1 MSSKTCCAAMGIQI
15 KMSMIGG
22 NTSSLVA
29 LRLMCYY
36 CFSNNS
42 RTVRLISP
50 ASGQR
55 KIRRKFRRISMHLLL
70 VVRDGGTY
78 LSQSFPLFFPFSRFH
93 STYHM
98 VYTVHFENRSELND
112 TRCGRLATNGLSLA
126 NSNPSSS
133 AKSTC
138 FRKKTGAFFMLFS
151 LTQKSQKGKNQTAC
165 LLATFDE
172 RHVVYKWQ
180 EKSH

>member
-1 MSSKTCCAAMGIQI
+1 MELKP
-15 KMSMIGG
+15 KMSMIEG

-29 LRLMCYY
+29 LRVMCYY
-36 CFSNNS
+36 CFGNNS
-42 RTVRLISP
+42 RTVRLISL

-70 VVRDGGTY
+70 VVGDGGTY

-98 VYTVHFENRSELND
+98 VYTVHFENWSELND

-126 NSNPSSS
+126 NSNPSSTIK
-133 AKSTC
+133 A
-138 FRKKTGAFFMLFS
+138 
-151 LTQKSQKGKNQTAC
+151 QTAGREHAPALQLYIKEAWLIAQNENVFNMHSNKNC
-165 LLATFDE
+165 DFE
-172 RHVVYKWQ
+172 GIY
-180 EKSH
+180 